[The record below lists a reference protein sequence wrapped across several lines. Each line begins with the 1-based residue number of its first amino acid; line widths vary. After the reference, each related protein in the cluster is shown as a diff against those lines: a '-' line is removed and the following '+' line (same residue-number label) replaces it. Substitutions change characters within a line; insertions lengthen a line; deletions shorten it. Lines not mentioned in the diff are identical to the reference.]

1 MTIQIITHG
10 KLTWVNIE
18 HPTTADIE
26 YLRERYD
33 FHPLDYEDVL
43 SKIQRPKIDEYEDY
57 LFIVMHFPVFDKS
70 KRVTTPSEVDI
81 FIGAGYLITIHD
93 GRLKPLLSF
102 FDACEGD
109 EIVRKRYMGKSAGH
123 LLYQVLD
130 RLVDYCFPILDRVVD
145 NIEEIEDQAFSEDV
159 REMVREISIVR
170 RDLIALRRII
180 KPQIPVIANLEHR
193 DRDFLHEDLD
203 VYFGDVADAF
213 NRIWDVVEDYKEV
226 VEGLSDTIDTLTSY
240 RINEV
245 MRVLTTISVI
255 LLPLSLLSGI
265 YGMNID
271 LPLDEN
277 PWAWAIILGFMGFI
291 VLGMLAYFRRKHW
304 L

>member
-18 HPTTADIE
+18 HPTAADIE

-81 FIGAGYLITIHD
+81 FIGAGYLVTIHD
-93 GRLKPLLSF
+93 GRLKPLLDF
-102 FDACEGD
+102 FAACEGD
-109 EIVRKRYMGKSAGH
+109 EVTRKRYMGKSTGH

-213 NRIWDVVEDYKEV
+213 NRIWDTLEDYKEV
-226 VEGLSDTIDTLTSY
+226 VEGLSDTVDTLTSY

-271 LPLDEN
+271 LPLDED
-277 PWAWAIILGFMGFI
+277 PWAWIIILGFMGFI
-291 VLGMLAYFRRKHW
+291 VLGMLGYFRRKHW

>member
-18 HPTTADIE
+18 HPTAADIE

-81 FIGAGYLITIHD
+81 FIGAGYLVTIHD
-93 GRLKPLLSF
+93 GRLKPLLDF
-102 FDACEGD
+102 FVACEGD
-109 EIVRKRYMGKSAGH
+109 EVTRKRYMGKSTGH

-213 NRIWDVVEDYKEV
+213 NRIWDTLEDYKEV
-226 VEGLSDTIDTLTSY
+226 VEGLSDTVDTLTSY

-277 PWAWAIILGFMGFI
+277 PWAWIIILGFMGFI
-291 VLGMLAYFRRKHW
+291 VLGMLGYFRRKHW

>member
-1 MTIQIITHG
+1 MSIQTIAHG

-18 HPTTADIE
+18 RPTAADIE
-26 YLRERYD
+26 YLQKRYD
-33 FHPLDYEDVL
+33 FHSLDYEDVL

-57 LFIVMHFPVFDKS
+57 LFIVMHFPVYDKS
-70 KRVTTPSEVDI
+70 RRVTTPSEVDI
-81 FIGAGYLITIHD
+81 FIGAGYFITIHD
-93 GRLKPLLSF
+93 GRLKPLLDF
-102 FDACEGD
+102 FAACEGD
-109 EIVRKRYMGKSAGH
+109 ETARERYMGRSAGH

-145 NIEEIEDQAFSEDV
+145 NIDEIEEQAFSEDV
-159 REMVREISIVR
+159 RAVVRDISVVR

-180 KPQIPVIANLEHR
+180 KPQIPIIANLEHR
-193 DRDFLHEDLD
+193 DRDFLHEGLD
-203 VYFGDVADAF
+203 VYFGDVADAV
-213 NRIWDVVEDYKEV
+213 NRIWDVLEDYKKV
-226 VEGLSDTIDTLTSY
+226 VEVLSDTVDILTSY

-255 LLPLSLLSGI
+255 LLPLTLLTDI

-277 PWAWAIILGFMGFI
+277 PWAWAIILGFMGLL
-291 VLGMLAYFRRKHW
+291 VLGMLSYFRRKNW